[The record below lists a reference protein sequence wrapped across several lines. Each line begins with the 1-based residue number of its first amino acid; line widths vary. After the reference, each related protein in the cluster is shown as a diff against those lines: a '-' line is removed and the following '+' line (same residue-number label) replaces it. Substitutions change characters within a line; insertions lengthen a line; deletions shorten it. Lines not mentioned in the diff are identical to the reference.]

1 MRSFLFLLSLALL
14 LCGCELFYES
24 GGEPPTDVWTTL
36 DRANEGLAL
45 ALVDRGDLLIAG
57 TGDATTSPLDGPLFT
72 PSLTRISHDGR
83 VRWTHVYEP
92 LRFAEAKAALLYGDS
107 YVMLISRVE
116 DAGYNDA
123 AEAQRVALW
132 RVDPETGDLR
142 DAFYDRAG
150 SHVSYGTSRPLLVT
164 RDGGLIVLAQLS
176 DFAGAFAVKLDASG
190 SVAWEHTFPPY
201 YELNAVAE
209 APDGGLLIAG
219 TRDDLGRTREAVFL
233 RSVGN
238 DGTERWTRTYGSDD
252 RTERGFALAAVPGG
266 YVVAGMQV
274 QADDVTRRAYVLR
287 VDEQGEP
294 VWEQRYGEPFDRV
307 EAYALGALPEGG
319 LVLVGYASNRERAT
333 EAYLAELAPDGT
345 KRWTRTYGWE
355 GQPIRARAVLAL
367 DDGSLAVVGSAAT
380 SPAPFAPPVGGALF
394 FVVEAEDRAP

>member
-14 LCGCELFYES
+14 LYGCELFYES
-24 GGEPPTDVWTTL
+24 GGEPPADVWTTL

-45 ALVDRGDLLIAG
+45 ALVGRGDLLMAG
-57 TGDATTSPLDGPLFT
+57 TGDATTSPRDGSLFT
-72 PSLTRISHDGR
+72 PSLTRISRDGQ

-92 LRFAEAKAALLYGDS
+92 LRFAEAKAALPYGGD
-107 YVMLISRVE
+107 YVMLISRRE
-116 DAGYNDA
+116 DANYNHA

-132 RVDPETGDLR
+132 RVDAETGRLGDVL
-142 DAFYDRAG
+142 YDRAG
-150 SHVSYGTSRPLLVT
+150 SHVSYGTSRPLLAT
-164 RDGGLIVLAQLS
+164 RDGSLVLLAQRS

-190 SVAWEHTFPPY
+190 SVVWEHTFAPT
-201 YELNAVAE
+201 YELNAVVE
-209 APDGGLLIAG
+209 APDGGLLIGG
-219 TRDDLGRTREAVFL
+219 TRSISRVSEEDVFL
-233 RSVGN
+233 RHVEQ
-238 DGTERWTRTYGSDD
+238 DGTERWTRTYGLPD

-294 VWEQRYGEPFDRV
+294 VWEQRYGEPFDDV
-307 EAYALGALPEGG
+307 EAYALDVLPEGG
-319 LVLVGYASNRERAT
+319 LVLAGYASSRERAT
-333 EAYLAELAPDGT
+333 EAYLAVMAPDGAE
-345 KRWTRTYGWE
+345 RWTQTYGLE
-355 GQPIRARAVLAL
+355 DQPVHARAVLAL
-367 DDGSLAVVGSAAT
+367 DNGSLALAGSAAT